1 MTIRQK
7 EGQCD
12 YIVIVICNSTYF
24 LLYIFVVHLALF
36 CTTIYYTNT
45 TTTFSQYYQ
54 LYGVVQ
60 CLLSP
65 IPLVHTTWPMYAA
78 EYRLLSNDY
87 SDFVPLAKLYVGA
100 ICVCFT
106 WQVSWDCSFALF
118 LFWTKFHPLLTPPRF
133 LTRLTATG
141 DLSHLARESLGAELA
156 GEVVQ
161 GAWLPLVQQTLQKEQ
176 QRHIPSHFVLH
187 CLHVAVFAHWTW
199 VYSALSEVCPWP
211 ITHNTVTV
219 LSSCD
224 CELLNQVVVAMDAAK
239 TMNERNGE
247 FQVDMSI
254 WWQGRVSVGLSLGAL
269 LLCFGW
275 K

>member
-7 EGQCD
+7 EGHCD

-65 IPLVHTTWPMYAA
+65 IPLVHTTLPMYVA

-87 SDFVPLAKLYVGA
+87 SDFVPFAKLYVGA

-106 WQVSWDCSFALF
+106 WQVSSDCSFALF
-118 LFWTKFHPLLTPPRF
+118 LFWTKFHPLLSPPRF
-133 LTRLTATG
+133 SYPIDCHRRFVASRAWIPWRRTGRRGRAGCVAPPCPADAPERTATSYSWPFRTP
-141 DLSHLARESLGAELA
+141 LSPCCSL
-156 GEVVQ
+156 
-161 GAWLPLVQQTLQKEQ
+161 
-176 QRHIPSHFVLH
+176 
-187 CLHVAVFAHWTW
+187 C
-199 VYSALSEVCPWP
+199 AL
-211 ITHNTVTV
+211 N
-219 LSSCD
+219 
-224 CELLNQVVVAMDAAK
+224 
-239 TMNERNGE
+239 
-247 FQVDMSI
+247 
-254 WWQGRVSVGLSLGAL
+254 LG
-269 LLCFGW
+269 LLCTFRSVPLANHPQHSHCTKFLWLWIIKPGGGCNGCCKDDEW
-275 K
+275 T